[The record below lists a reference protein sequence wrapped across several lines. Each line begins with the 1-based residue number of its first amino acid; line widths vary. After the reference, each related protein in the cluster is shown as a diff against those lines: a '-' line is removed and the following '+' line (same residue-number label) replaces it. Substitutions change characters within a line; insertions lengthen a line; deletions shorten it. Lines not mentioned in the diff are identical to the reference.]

1 MGPRVD
7 FSFYLITD
15 RHQVRGRSL
24 LDVCRVALEAGVRA
38 IQLREK
44 DLPTRPLLSLAR
56 ELLRLATA
64 QGARIIINDRIDL
77 AMAVGSGAVHLPAH
91 GIAPSVARRLMGQSA
106 IIGISAHSAEESV
119 RAEAAGADFVVLG
132 PIFDTP
138 SKREFG
144 PPIGLPEF
152 ERARRHCRLPLFGI
166 GGITPE
172 RVRDVRHAGAHGVA
186 VVGSVM
192 AANDVERACKEF
204 LTELEKWPP
213 TEVDGGTVDPQGT
226 RC

>member
-1 MGPRVD
+1 MGCRVD

-15 RHQVRGRSL
+15 RHQVQGRSL

-56 ELLRLATA
+56 ELSRLATT
-64 QGARIIINDRIDL
+64 QGARVVINDRIDL
-77 AMAVGSGAVHLPAH
+77 AMALGSGAVHLPAR
-91 GIAPSVARRLMGQSA
+91 GMAPSVARRLMGQSA
-106 IIGISAHSAEESV
+106 IIGISAHSAEDAQ
-119 RAEAAGADFVVLG
+119 RADAAGADFVVLG

-138 SKREFG
+138 SKRAFG
-144 PPIGLPEF
+144 PPIGLSEL
-152 ERARRHCRLPLFGI
+152 ERARRCCRLPLFGI

-172 RVRDVRHAGAHGVA
+172 RVRDVRQAGAHGVA
-186 VVGSVM
+186 VIGRVM

-204 LTELEKWPP
+204 LAQLEKWPP
-213 TEVDGGTVDPQGT
+213 TEVDGGTVDPRGT